1 MLAYACSGRCTL
13 AAAVEIEIEMQQ
25 PDASKKKPYEKP
37 RVTSHKVFEASMACV
52 KIPGSAACQMNLRF
66 VRS

>member
-1 MLAYACSGRCTL
+1 MLAYACSGRR
-13 AAAVEIEIEMQQ
+13 APPAAVEIEIEMQQ

-52 KIPGSAACQMNLRF
+52 KIPGSGACQWNMRF